1 MLYEP
6 RYTVVVADN
15 SGTRIGKVDVITELD
30 VLCRF
35 NDVGNWKVVVPASS
49 PQAELLVNGRNV
61 MIHRGDEAGP
71 LLMSGRAEQLEFHR
85 NDSQPGGGTLWVSG
99 SSDEAVIADRLAY
112 PDPSKPAEE
121 QDEQT
126 NDVRTGT
133 SEAVMKAYVEYN
145 AGPSALAARQ
155 VPDLTVASGSSL
167 GETVTGNPRFTPL
180 KDVLNELAT
189 TGGELG
195 WRVVRVLGVGRE
207 FQVFQPTDRT
217 GTAKFGWELGNLA
230 QFEMTHTAP
239 KVTRVVVGGG
249 GEGTA
254 RLFREV
260 ADTDAET
267 EWDRR
272 VEVFRDARDTSETDV
287 LDQRGFE
294 ELVEKGKQVSVRVS
308 TVDIPHLRFGEHYFL
323 GDKVT
328 VLPGYGQ
335 VIKDIVREVRIQWNS
350 QSGEQVT
357 TEVGTSS
364 ANSTPRMKAELDRLN
379 KRVAELEANQ

>member
-1 MLYEP
+1 
-6 RYTVVVADN
+6 
-15 SGTRIGKVDVITELD
+15 
-30 VLCRF
+30 
-35 NDVGNWKVVVPASS
+35 
-49 PQAELLVNGRNV
+49 
-61 MIHRGDEAGP
+61 
-71 LLMSGRAEQLEFHR
+71 FHR

-133 SEAVMKAYVEYN
+133 AEAVMNAYVEYN
-145 AGPSALAARQ
+145 AGPSALAAWRI
-155 VPDLTVASGSSL
+155 PYLTLTSGSSF
-167 GETVTGNPRFTPL
+167 EQNVRCNPRFTPL
-180 KDVLNELAT
+180 RVDFNELST
-189 TGGELG
+189 SDRELG
-195 WRVVRVLGVGRE
+195 WVVARVFGVGRE
-207 FQVFQPTDRT
+207 FQVFQSSDRT

-287 LDQRGFE
+287 
-294 ELVEKGKQVSVRVS
+294 
-308 TVDIPHLRFGEHYFL
+308 
-323 GDKVT
+323 
-328 VLPGYGQ
+328 
-335 VIKDIVREVRIQWNS
+335 
-350 QSGEQVT
+350 
-357 TEVGTSS
+357 
-364 ANSTPRMKAELDRLN
+364 
-379 KRVAELEANQ
+379 